1 MKRLALKARRVV
13 NTRSLTLIVLEKRT
27 AQGSASRASSQNAHK
42 TEGAPCMEA
51 PGLAGAVAPRPS
63 AREQFD
69 EHEAEGAQRVGP
81 ERDGGA
87 GAGAREGEEQL
98 RSWSRKPLRQGGGR
112 NNFRIDF

>member
-27 AQGSASRASSQNAHK
+27 AQDK
-42 TEGAPCMEA
+42 TEGAPCMEV
-51 PGLAGAVAPRPS
+51 PGSAEVAAPRSS

-69 EHEAEGAQRVGP
+69 EHAGEGATPVGA
-81 ERDGGA
+81 ERDGSTRA
-87 GAGAREGEEQL
+87 GAQGGEEQL
-98 RSWSRKPLRQGGGR
+98 RSWSRKPLRLGRGR